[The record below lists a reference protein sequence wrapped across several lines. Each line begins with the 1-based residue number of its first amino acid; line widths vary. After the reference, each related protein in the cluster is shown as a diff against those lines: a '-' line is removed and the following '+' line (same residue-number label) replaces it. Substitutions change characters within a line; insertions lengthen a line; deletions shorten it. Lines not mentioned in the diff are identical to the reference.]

1 MIRDKGQV
9 SLEAIIIIGVIVL
22 GSVVFATFYLSNIN
36 KKIDNTQDIPEV
48 DLSNYFPGDDGGISV
63 GGGDGDHN
71 GDGGAGNEDPD
82 PIPGGFCGDNVLNTG
97 EECELV
103 NGSIVLG
110 PGYSDCI
117 SQVPFGY
124 FLIGDADGYDC
135 FSCEIDY
142 SSCEY
147 GNSLPNAFFLDL
159 TPFPTASAN
168 VNQPYP
174 TTLSIDFNTT
184 QEQLVDVSLV
194 VKTFN
199 SALGQMVPNNA
210 CSYDGTQVPATEE
223 GLFIYTFSSLNPEEE
238 LASNI
243 SCNQEGVFNF
253 YFIGVDQN
261 TDSGISDEKILEF
274 TLPVQDPPE
283 YALCSAQTNSN
294 GSVNLCLNRFS
305 ASDSSS
311 EGDATFYVSHPDL
324 SEYYDLEPVCVT
336 NSNGEV
342 CFSLGLN

>member
-71 GDGGAGNEDPD
+71 GDGGVGNDDPD
-82 PIPGGFCGDNVLNTG
+82 PIPGGVCGDDVLNTG
-97 EECELV
+97 EECEWV

-110 PGYSDCI
+110 DGYNGCI
-117 SQVPFGY
+117 DNLPFGN
-124 FLIGDADGYDC
+124 FLINDVYNC
-135 FSCEIDY
+135 VSCEVDY
-142 SSCEY
+142 SSCEF

-194 VKTFN
+194 VKTDGPMGP
-199 SALGQMVPNNA
+199 SYSDA
-210 CSYDGTQVPATEE
+210 CSYGGTQVPATAE
-223 GLFIYTFSSLNPEEE
+223 GLFIHTFSSLNPEEE

-283 YALCSAQTNSN
+283 YALCSEQTNSN
-294 GSVNLCLNRFS
+294 GSINLCLNRFS

>member
-48 DLSNYFPGDDGGISV
+48 DLSNYIPSGDGDGLGSV
-63 GGGDGDHN
+63 GGGDGN
-71 GDGGAGNEDPD
+71 AGGSGGVGNDDPD
-82 PIPGGFCGDNVLNTG
+82 PIPGGVCGDNVLNTG
-97 EECELV
+97 EECEWV

-110 PGYSDCI
+110 PDSEGCI
-117 SQVPFGY
+117 DNLPFGY
-124 FLIGDADGYDC
+124 FLINDVYNC
-135 FSCEIDY
+135 VSCEIDY

-147 GNSLPNAFFLDL
+147 GNSLPNTFILNL
-159 TPFPTASAN
+159 SPHPTASAN

-174 TTLSIDFNTT
+174 TILSIDFNSTE
-184 QEQLVDVSLV
+184 EQLVDVSLV
-194 VKTFN
+194 VKTYN
-199 SALGQMVPNNA
+199 SAINEIVLSNA
-210 CSYDGTQVPATEE
+210 CSYDGTQVPATAE
-223 GLFIYTFSSLNPEEE
+223 GLFIHTFSSLNPEEE

-253 YFIGVDQN
+253 YFTGIDQN
-261 TDSGISDEKILEF
+261 GNSDEKMLEF
-274 TLPVQDPPE
+274 TLPVQDAPE